1 MATSRKHLAVT
12 AIAAIVSFIGLALVP
27 VVASAAPTTPTTPS
41 SPSTT
46 DSATL
51 SAVQQKI
58 IKMQHDL
65 EVVTEAYNDANIALD
80 KQKTAAGKAAGEYT
94 AAKKS
99 LATEQKSVSKQGA
112 SAYQADQMAGLST
125 IMSSG
130 SPQEVLDKLNAL
142 DRIST
147 NKNLVLVKFAQAQQ
161 KAQTIKVAA
170 DKAAAAAA
178 MTAKDLTA
186 KKAKIESGLAA
197 LKQQLNS
204 LTATQQ
210 AQVMTVSG
218 GQAVQAPTVAVA
230 QTPTSTGPVAGAP
243 TAAASAAVN
252 AALSRQGMPYVWA
265 AAGPSS
271 FDCSG
276 LTMWAYA
283 QAGVGLPHS
292 SSSQRSAGPS
302 VGFGSLLPG
311 DLVFMPGHVGMYIG
325 GGQVVHA
332 PTSGDVV
339 KVVAFSSMSWS
350 FANRPT
356 G

>member
-12 AIAAIVSFIGLALVP
+12 AIAAIVSSIGLALVP
-27 VVASAAPTTPTTPS
+27 GVASAAPTTPTSPS

-51 SAVQQKI
+51 TAVQQKI
-58 IKMQHDL
+58 LKMQHDL
-65 EVVTEAYNDANIALD
+65 EVVTEAYNDANIVLD
-80 KQKTAAGKAAGEYT
+80 KQKAAAAKAAGEYAT
-94 AAKKS
+94 AKKS

-112 SAYQADQMAGLST
+112 SAYQVDQMAGLST

-178 MTAKDLTA
+178 TTAKDLTA

-210 AQVMTVSG
+210 AQVMTVAG
-218 GQAVQAPTVAVA
+218 GAAVQVSPAVA

-283 QAGVGLPHS
+283 QAGIGLPHS
-292 SSSQRSAGPS
+292 SSAQRSTGPS
-302 VGFGSLLPG
+302 VDFGSLLPG

-339 KVVAFSSMSWS
+339 KVVSFSSMSWS